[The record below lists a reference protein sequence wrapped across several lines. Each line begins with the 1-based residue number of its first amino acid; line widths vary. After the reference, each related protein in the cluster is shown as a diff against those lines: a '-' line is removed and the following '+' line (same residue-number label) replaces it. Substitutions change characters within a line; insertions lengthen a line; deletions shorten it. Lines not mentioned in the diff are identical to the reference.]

1 MQEKKKFKTTMIVM
15 SVVACIFLLVGI
27 IQTFVLNSQKSTL
40 DDLKDT
46 NAELGIE
53 QQQLEEIHDYM
64 CQIEGEHDIEQCLID
79 NNYLEEYWKLNHGYG
94 EDGDKIIQ

>member
-15 SVVACIFLLVGI
+15 AVVACLFLLVGI

-46 NAELGIE
+46 NADLGMQ

-64 CQIEGEHDIEQCLID
+64 CQIEGEHDIEQCVID
-79 NNYLEEYWKLNHGYG
+79 NNYLEEYWELNHGYG

>member
-15 SVVACIFLLVGI
+15 AVVACIFLLVGI

-64 CQIEGEHDIEQCLID
+64 CQIEGEHDIEQCVID

>member
-15 SVVACIFLLVGI
+15 AVVACLFLLVGI

-46 NAELGIE
+46 NADLGMH

-64 CQIEGEHDIEQCLID
+64 CQIEGEHDIEQCVID
-79 NNYLEEYWKLNHGYG
+79 NNYLEEYWELNHGYG

>member
-15 SVVACIFLLVGI
+15 AVVACLFLLVGI

-64 CQIEGEHDIEQCLID
+64 CQIEGEHDIEQCVID
-79 NNYLEEYWKLNHGYG
+79 NNYLEEYWELNHGYG